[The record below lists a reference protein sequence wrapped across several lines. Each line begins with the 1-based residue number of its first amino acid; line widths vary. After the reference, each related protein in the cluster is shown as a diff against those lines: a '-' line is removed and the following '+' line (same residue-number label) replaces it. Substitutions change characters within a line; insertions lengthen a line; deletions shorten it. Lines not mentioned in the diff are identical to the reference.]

1 MRNPFEAFLSEFN
14 RIGSGPKQFASKA
27 TLESP
32 KFQEYIK
39 EAVKA
44 YPRFLKGWFEQFK
57 GFLFCKC
64 NSLSKIETIT
74 QEFNPVTFCVYF
86 QDPLIS
92 FATHPL

>member
-44 YPRFLKGWFEQFK
+44 YPRFLPKRYRPNVWKEVIFTAVIK
-57 GFLFCKC
+57 
-64 NSLSKIETIT
+64 
-74 QEFNPVTFCVYF
+74 
-86 QDPLIS
+86 
-92 FATHPL
+92 